1 MIKIVNRQKKN
12 VKKSDYILLTFKIFC
27 TKVEHKNSYVSSVVW
42 VYHTSLSYNVKPK
55 NVLFQIALFILFKNV
70 LSPRL
75 CCFLTVILSQ
85 MTFLKRI
92 VREYSLHLYKKKHPP
107 KNPGDYSSILEVLFK
122 LFKLSE
128 SNDLCNIY
136 ALGSLL

>member
-42 VYHTSLSYNVKPK
+42 VYHTSLSYNVKQK
-55 NVLFQIALFILFKNV
+55 NILFQIALFILFKNV

-85 MTFLKRI
+85 MTFLKSI
-92 VREYSLHLYKKKHPP
+92 VREYSLHLYKKNTPQKTLVT
-107 KNPGDYSSILEVLFK
+107 IVVF
-122 LFKLSE
+122 
-128 SNDLCNIY
+128 
-136 ALGSLL
+136 